1 MPHARYQFTAAAV
14 RVVHRWMQAKLHTPT
29 WPQPATAH
37 HARDQFPHDQP
48 TASELQQW
56 CAQYLAASQWAQL
69 QAVIR
74 AARREQRTLSET
86 LERHLAPMPATLA
99 PQATPPPSTTD
110 TQRGRPVATA
120 PTKQGSAFIA
130 TKKGVCYLTVKV
142 GRHHFPLMRI
152 RNYTID
158 AQDKR
163 NMHRLHPAVS
173 STLAYRACTPLREP
187 FYGVFEPHT
196 WWVYVNDPDNTA
208 GVGAILARE
217 R

>member
-1 MPHARYQFTAAAV
+1 MLRARYQFTAAAV
-14 RVVHRWMQAKLHTPT
+14 RVVHRWVQAKLHTPT

-48 TASELQQW
+48 TASELQLW

-99 PQATPPPSTTD
+99 PQATPPPIATAPVLPAPCTTG
-110 TQRGRPVATA
+110 TQRGRLAATA
-120 PTKQGSAFIA
+120 STKQGSAFIA
-130 TKKGVCYLTVKV
+130 TKKGVGYLTVKV

-152 RNYTID
+152 RN
-158 AQDKR
+158 
-163 NMHRLHPAVS
+163 
-173 STLAYRACTPLREP
+173 
-187 FYGVFEPHT
+187 
-196 WWVYVNDPDNTA
+196 
-208 GVGAILARE
+208 
-217 R
+217 